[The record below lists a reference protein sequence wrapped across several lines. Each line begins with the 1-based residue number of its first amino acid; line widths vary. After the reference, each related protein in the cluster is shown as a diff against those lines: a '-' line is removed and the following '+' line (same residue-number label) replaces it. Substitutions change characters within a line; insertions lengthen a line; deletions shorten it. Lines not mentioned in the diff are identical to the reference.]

1 MTETKYIVKTTT
13 QFKRDYKLAV
23 KRGLKIDLLK
33 DIVAALAMGEKLP
46 EKNKDHALTG
56 NWVGHREC
64 HILPDW
70 LLIYRIEDDVL
81 VLTLARTSSHIDLF
95 CFADVFYNS
104 CLCGGC
110 RITPFADFTIVAAGV
125 VGAYFGAVG
134 AIPGG
139 VSSAYWWLL
148 ASRLDANNHGHG
160 VYVEMTWVLV
170 FDITP
175 Q

>member
-81 VLTLARTSSHIDLF
+81 VLTLARTSSHSDLF
-95 CFADVFYNS
+95 
-104 CLCGGC
+104 GK
-110 RITPFADFTIVAAGV
+110 
-125 VGAYFGAVG
+125 
-134 AIPGG
+134 
-139 VSSAYWWLL
+139 
-148 ASRLDANNHGHG
+148 
-160 VYVEMTWVLV
+160 
-170 FDITP
+170 
-175 Q
+175 